1 MIGAPATSVSPP
13 SASHVSIK
21 LPPFWPRNVEL
32 WIARCEAEFDACNIT
47 RQETMFN
54 HLQRSL
60 PDEYAE
66 ELCDLLIHR
75 PSEQPYDKLKEALV
89 KRVAMT
95 EERRLRQLLTGEELG
110 DRKPSQLLR
119 RMQQLVGE
127 RKFEASI
134 LRQLFLQRLPLDV
147 QTVLAVSQ
155 GSIEELA
162 ELADKV
168 MALGVPETSVVSHAA
183 SPISQEYDQRIDR
196 LEQLVMQLTNQLS
209 AITAGGPRR
218 SRNRRRSSARSPTSQ
233 GLGKPYRPAVEA
245 SAAGSAANVHTRR
258 LFLWDRIAGTT
269 FLVDSGA
276 EVSVVPP
283 TPAER
288 KNRSSFCLT
297 AANNSSIPTFGQ
309 RSITLDLGLRRIFRW
324 VFIIADVSVGL
335 IGADFLTHF
344 NLLVDLKNHR
354 LVDNL
359 TNLRARCQSEINPH
373 LNSLTTMP
381 ISDCPFRSLL
391 RQFPRLTNPSFR
403 EVDIKHTVTHHIST
417 TGPPKSCRPRRLA
430 PDRLKIAKAEFE
442 HMLELGI
449 IRPSDSCW
457 ASPLHLVPKKSG
469 DWRPCGDYRALNSVT
484 KPDQYPV
491 PHIQDF
497 TLSLHGKRVFS
508 KIDLVRA
515 YHQIPIEAIDVPK
528 TAVTT
533 PFGLFEFTR
542 MPFGLRNATQTFQR
556 FIDQV
561 LRGLDFVYAYVDDF
575 FGGEF

>member
-1 MIGAPATSVSPP
+1 
-13 SASHVSIK
+13 
-21 LPPFWPRNVEL
+21 
-32 WIARCEAEFDACNIT
+32 
-47 RQETMFN
+47 MFN
-54 HLQRSL
+54 HLQRCL

-75 PSEQPYDKLKEALV
+75 LLEQPYDKLKEALV
-89 KRVAMT
+89 KRVAIT

-127 RKFEASI
+127 RKFDTFI

-155 GSIEELA
+155 ESIEELA

-168 MALGVPETSVVSHAA
+168 LALRVIETHSVSHTV
-183 SPISQEYDQRIDR
+183 SPVSHEYDQRLDR
-196 LEQLVMQLTNQLS
+196 LEQLVMQLTTQLS
-209 AITAGGPRR
+209 AVAAGGPRR
-218 SRNRRRSSARSPTSQ
+218 SRDRRRSSSRSCNRRQQSSSRMCWQHEQFGEAARRY
-233 GLGKPYRPAVEA
+233 LGKRYRPAVEA
-245 SAAGSAANVHTRR
+245 NAAGSAANVHTRR
-258 LFLWDRIAGTT
+258 LFLWDRIADAK

-276 EVSVVPP
+276 EVSVIPP
-283 TPAER
+283 TPTER
-288 KNRSSFCLT
+288 KTRSSFCLT

-309 RSITLDLGLRRIFRW
+309 RSITLDLGLRRIFQW
-324 VFIIADVSVGL
+324 VFIIADVSVAL
-335 IGADFLTHF
+335 MGADFLTHF
-344 NLLVDLKNHR
+344 NLLVDLRNRR
-354 LVDNL
+354 LVDCI
-359 TNLRARCQSEINPH
+359 TNLHARCQSGVNPCV
-373 LNSLTTMP
+373 NPLTVMP
-381 ISDCPFRSLL
+381 ISDCLFHSLL

-417 TGPPKSCRPRRLA
+417 TGPSKSCRPRRLS
-430 PDRLKIAKAEFE
+430 PDRSKLAKAEFE

-449 IRPSDSCW
+449 IRQSDSCW
-457 ASPLHLVPKKSG
+457 ASPRHLVPKTSG
-469 DWRPCGDYRALNSVT
+469 DWRPCGDYRALNPATV
-484 KPDQYPV
+484 PDQYPV

-497 TLSLHGKRVFS
+497 TLSL
-508 KIDLVRA
+508 RA
-515 YHQIPIEAIDVPK
+515 YHQIPIEASDVPK

-561 LRGLDFVYAYVDDF
+561 LRGLDFVYAYIDDLLVASSDAAEHEIHIRQLF
-575 FGGEF
+575 ERRCNQCC